1 MASLLESA
9 ACIGVSG
16 DFSVIRDYLGF
27 TLGRFDSTGTPR
39 GLPPDPTGA
48 LVQVSLLRQIERL
61 EGEHYDINIIRIG
74 SDNFSDTDYL
84 DLDYGIFKLRN
95 IYNDEQVGIG
105 KVEWYFVLSA
115 DADGLDTP
123 NTEDELDEITHHW
136 TVPNDA
142 LDIFVPFNMN
152 VPSNG
157 GQTLGLSPVDG
168 PCDKSDPDVMN
179 GSVTGL
185 WNTNPNTPS
194 DQTARTFAHEIGHYL
209 GLPHRNSSITNL
221 MCQSG
226 TVLNNGGTIRTATN
240 LTDSQGDDIKEHC
253 FMNGGC

>member
-16 DFSVIRDYLGF
+16 DFSVLRDYLGF
-27 TLGRFDSTGTPR
+27 TLGRFDNPPTPR

-48 LVQVSLLRQIERL
+48 LVQVSLLRQIDRL
-61 EGEHYDINIIRIG
+61 EGEKYDINIIRIG
-74 SDNFSDTDYL
+74 EDNFTNTDYL

-95 IYNDEQVGIG
+95 IYNQEQVGIG
-105 KVEWYFVLSA
+105 KVEWWYLLSA
-115 DADGLDTP
+115 DADGLDSP
-123 NTEDELDEITHHW
+123 NTEDELEEITHHW

-142 LDIFVPFNMN
+142 LDVFVPANMN

-157 GQTLGLSPVDG
+157 GQILGKSAVDG
-168 PCDKSDPDVMN
+168 PCNKNAAGEMN

-185 WNTNPNTPS
+185 WNNVANTAS
-194 DQTARTFAHEIGHYL
+194 DQTARTLAHEIGHYL
-209 GLPHRNSSITNL
+209 GLDHRNNSPTNL

-226 TVLNNGGTIRTATN
+226 SVISGGGTIRTATN
-240 LTDSQGDDIKEHC
+240 LTDSQGDDVKDHC
-253 FMNGGC
+253 FVEDSC